1 MRKPREKQKDKKHV
15 STLRSAAR
23 KAAQKRHAGKRTVQ
37 NKVIGVGKKKYAR
50 EAGLTDKQFRD
61 FIYLVATSLNF
72 QDADG
77 LISKFYPGFKAKD
90 KCELLF
96 NNFNFRIAAG
106 KNMDNN
112 YEACYGFA
120 IQFILGQS
128 RAFGPEFIIK

>member
-1 MRKPREKQKDKKHV
+1 MIGEKRKDKMIESKIKAKAKKYASAV
-15 STLRSAAR
+15 RSAA
-23 KAAQKRHAGKRTVQ
+23 KKSAQKDC
-37 NKVIGVGKKKYAR
+37 GKKNYAKK
-50 EAGLTDKQFRD
+50 AGLTSKQFND

-72 QDADG
+72 KDADG
-77 LISKFYPGFKAKD
+77 LISKFYPDFKAKE

-128 RAFGPEFIIK
+128 RTFGPEFIIK